1 MLAEATE
8 TRFNDLFHKYVP
20 GMGKAETLAG
30 EILRAVAK
38 IGYRYYNDGDIAW
51 QGYGRETVNPAV
63 RFLQSV
69 CESENLTE
77 AFVEV
82 VEMLFDGEF
91 TGEDGYEYLIDSLA
105 DEAVHV
111 VEFCKLGERKNEYG
125 DMLDYRDPQEDVDR
139 DEEDD
144 FDYDEWERERFG
156 SYDEDDEDYDE
167 E

>member
-1 MLAEATE
+1 MITETTE
-8 TRFNDLFHKYVP
+8 TRFHELFEQYVP

-30 EILRAVAK
+30 EILRAVGR
-38 IGYRYYNDGDIAW
+38 IGYRFYNDGDIAW

-63 RFLQSV
+63 RFLGHV
-69 CESENLTE
+69 CENENLTE
-77 AFVEV
+77 EFADLVDDLFNDFLSEKQYEKTIDALTEAAIAV
-82 VEMLFDGEF
+82 VDL
-91 TGEDGYEYLIDSLA
+91 
-105 DEAVHV
+105 
-111 VEFCKLGERKNEYG
+111 CQLGERENIYG